1 MDVLVPRHLADELGA
16 VRAQPGD
23 RVLGHDPVA
32 AARSGW
38 DSRRVAA
45 PGPLPPPRAVVL
57 VEGVSDR
64 EAVLAAARGQGRDL
78 AAEGV
83 AVVPMG
89 GATGVRRHLAQVA
102 AGVPVRGLYDVGEE
116 DVVRRALGA
125 DRREDLTAAG
135 FFACVADLEEELIRA
150 VGTAGVE
157 AVVRELGESRG
168 LATLRHQ
175 PAHRGRS
182 PEQQLHRFL
191 GTTSGRKAR
200 YARALAERLDPSS
213 TPAPLERLLAA
224 TRLSAPPARSPG

>member
-150 VGTAGVE
+150 AGVAGVE
-157 AVVRELGESRG
+157 AVVEQHREWRALTTFRRQ
-168 LATLRHQ
+168 AAQRDRD
-175 PAHRGRS
+175 PAA
-182 PEQQLHRFL
+182 QLHRFL

-200 YARALAERLDPSS
+200 YARALVERLDPPAV
-213 TPAPLERLLAA
+213 PAPLRDLLAC
-224 TRLSAPPARSPG
+224 T